1 MEFWSEL
8 MMCEIPYT
16 SLQIQKNKFKP
27 NEIVI
32 FLDNVIL
39 NNAII
44 GIFCKQ
50 FNAKV
55 VKNIL

>member
-1 MEFWSEL
+1 MSQL
-8 MMCEIPYT
+8 MKCKIPIT
-16 SLQIQKNKFKP
+16 PLQIKKTEFKP

-32 FLDNVIL
+32 FLDNIIL
-39 NNAII
+39 NNAFIS
-44 GIFCKQ
+44 IFCKQ